1 MLTELM
7 TAGEVFEAYKDDM
20 LKLIAYLPWLEEKS
34 GKSSVSGTYEGE
46 GLSEHSMSFPVY
58 DGTLL
63 RFIKAAEST
72 KFMDRNYPYVFT
84 RNRLRTYKDERD
96 FVARQTIRQIDSIG
110 GVLSKYVMGGRSK
123 SKLWSDAVD
132 QGIFLAIAQRL
143 KELYDLGLNGTS
155 EQ

>member
-7 TAGEVFEAYKDDM
+7 TAAEVFEAYKDDM

-34 GKSSVSGTYEGE
+34 GKSSVSGTYDGE

-63 RFIKAAEST
+63 RFIKDAEST